1 MTLSND
7 VARRSV
13 LTHRRVLAVVFAGL
27 VVLFG
32 LGAMKPSTPGS
43 PAVVAR
49 HDLVSGAVLTA
60 GDLRTTTMPA
70 GSKAT
75 HSWTSAGERLGRR
88 IAAPVRKGEVLTD
101 YRLVE
106 PGLLDGYDK
115 GRVLAT
121 IQIAEPTQLAALRV
135 GDHANVVGSDP
146 EGEAEST
153 VIARRAVIA
162 SLPRLNESD
171 DSLAVSLVVPEPV
184 GLKLAAASPR
194 ARLNVLS
201 VP

>member
-1 MTLSND
+1 MTLTND
-7 VARRSV
+7 VARRFV
-13 LTHRRVLAVVFAGL
+13 LTHRRALAAVFAGL
-27 VVLFG
+27 AVLFAF
-32 LGAMKPSTPGS
+32 GAMKPSTPGS

-60 GDLRTTTMPA
+60 DDLRTTTMPT

-75 HSWTSAGERLGRR
+75 HSWTSAEELLGRR
-88 IAAPVRKGEVLTD
+88 IAAPMRKGEVLTD
-101 YRLVE
+101 YRLLE

-121 IQIAEPTQLAALRV
+121 VQIAEPTQLAALRV
-135 GDHANVVGSDP
+135 GDHVNVVGSDP

-171 DSLAVSLVVPEPV
+171 DSLAIALVVPEPV
-184 GLKLAAASPR
+184 GLKLAAAGPG
-194 ARLNVLS
+194 ARLSVLS